1 MTNEQQLKK
10 LCDIWIDTEATPDTE
25 DELGYEAELKPV
37 GFILEHAGRYSLEM
51 RPRDFFPDQFSNYS
65 RLEDSDEQ
73 ISYLYSTLTSPDE
86 NYYFGVLKLYSRHAY
101 DVALLGEALRNNGPI
116 DGIAD
121 SFALVFESI
130 KNRDYNALNKALTAG
145 GIILEENGSMIMN
158 DIPNIVG
165 SFTVFPII

>member
-1 MTNEQQLKK
+1 
-10 LCDIWIDTEATPDTE
+10 
-25 DELGYEAELKPV
+25 
-37 GFILEHAGRYSLEM
+37 
-51 RPRDFFPDQFSNYS
+51 
-65 RLEDSDEQ
+65 
-73 ISYLYSTLTSPDE
+73 
-86 NYYFGVLKLYSRHAY
+86 VLKLYSRHAY

-130 KNRDYNALNKALTAG
+130 KNRDYSGLNKALIAG